1 MAAKSKSKLGGNNGK
16 VSFGKKTTGKFKKKY
31 GPKEQKPKTYK
42 GQGR

>member
-1 MAAKSKSKLGGNNGK
+1 MAKPKSSSSVSQK
-16 VSFGKKTTGKFKKKY
+16 VTFGKKRKGKSKKSY